1 MNNFHMQQ
9 SDYNFKE
16 MTDEQVVVIAQEEQ
30 NEFAIDYI
38 VNKYKNFVRA
48 KARSYFLVGADRED
62 IIQEGILSYAGFS
75 T

>member
-16 MTDEQVVVIAQEEQ
+16 MTDEQVVVIAQQEQ

-38 VNKYKNFVRA
+38 VNKYKNFALRRVPI
-48 KARSYFLVGADRED
+48 FL
-62 IIQEGILSYAGFS
+62 
-75 T
+75 